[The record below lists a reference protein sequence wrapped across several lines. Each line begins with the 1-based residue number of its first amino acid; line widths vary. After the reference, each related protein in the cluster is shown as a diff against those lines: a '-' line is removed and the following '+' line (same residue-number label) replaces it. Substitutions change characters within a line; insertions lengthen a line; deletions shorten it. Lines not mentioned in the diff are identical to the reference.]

1 MQALIS
7 LAFLCSSDKCVS
19 PVLVQV
25 DVASGS
31 EMNCDCE
38 RGETGQE
45 TTDYSPIEAI
55 YWMLFKILEEGRI
68 AEYLRSLLTG
78 LEMYA

>member
-7 LAFLCSSDKCVS
+7 LAFLCSSDRYVR

-25 DVASGS
+25 DAASGS

-45 TTDYSPIEAI
+45 TTDYSPIEGI
-55 YWMLFKILEEGRI
+55 Y
-68 AEYLRSLLTG
+68 
-78 LEMYA
+78 